1 MASLAMS
8 VNGMMVSCYLIEK
21 NTVSIGRSSKN
32 DIALDDPA
40 VSSEHAVIFRD
51 SDGNYEIMDQG
62 STNGTVINNKKVKK
76 HYLKNDDIIRVGFIQ
91 FRFQAKDAGS
101 NAGKNKKANA
111 NARGIIHLTEK

>member
-40 VSSEHAVIFRD
+40 VSSQHAVIFRD

-62 STNGTVINNKKVKK
+62 STNGTVINNKKIKK
-76 HYLKNDDIIRVGFIQ
+76 HYLKDDDIIRVGFIQ
-91 FRFQAKDAGS
+91 FRFQTKNEKLSKPKNGE
-101 NAGKNKKANA
+101 GKSKAH
-111 NARGIIHLTEK
+111 GFIFLTEK